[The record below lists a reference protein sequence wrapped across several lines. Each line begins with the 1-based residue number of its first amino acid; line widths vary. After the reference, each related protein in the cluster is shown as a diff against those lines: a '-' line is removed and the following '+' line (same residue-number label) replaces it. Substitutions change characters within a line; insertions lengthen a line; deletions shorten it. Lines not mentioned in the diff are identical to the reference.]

1 MTKGEFLKL
10 LDRYLAGKCTEAER
24 LSLDRFFASFQEDSS
39 WQESW
44 QLTECERIK
53 LEIYTSLNRQIDKE
67 QATGFSVWRR
77 AVPTVLRIAAMV
89 VVALGLGWF
98 AYTRFYAEEPPRYI
112 TQKTVRGQR
121 ATITLTDGSVVRLN
135 AESEITYPEKF
146 TTDTREIQLTGEA
159 FFDVHRDPEHPFI
172 IHAQGLKTSVLGTS
186 FNIRAEAMAA
196 SVQVT
201 VRTGSVQVEPETDD
215 SRRLVLAPTQQAIYT
230 RADAGLTRQTVAL
243 ERYLA
248 WTDDIIYLDNTPIRE
263 MVETLEKWYGVSISL
278 EQEALG
284 NCLISGKYKSD
295 QLVNILEGLEFM
307 QGITYR
313 FVNNRTIVLSGT
325 PCNNN

>member
-1 MTKGEFLKL
+1 MTKEEFLKL
-10 LDRYLAGKCTEAER
+10 LDRYLAGKCTAAER
-24 LSLDRFFASFQEDSS
+24 QSLDRFFATFQEDGS

-44 QLTECERIK
+44 RLTERERIK
-53 LEIYTSLNRQIDKE
+53 LDIYTSLNRQIEEE

-77 AVPTVLRIAAMV
+77 AVPMVLRVAATV
-89 VVALGLGWF
+89 VVALGLGWL
-98 AYTRFYAEEPPRYI
+98 AYTRFDAEPSPRYI

-121 ATITLTDGSVVRLN
+121 ATVTLADGSVVRLN
-135 AESEITYPEKF
+135 AQSQITYPEKF
-146 TTDTREIQLTGEA
+146 TTDTREVQLTGEA

-172 IHAQGLKTSVLGTS
+172 VHAQGLKTSVLGTS
-186 FNIRAEAMAA
+186 FNIRAEASAA
-196 SVQVT
+196 TVQVT
-201 VRTGSVQVEPETDD
+201 VKTGSVQVEPEAND
-215 SRRLVLAPTQQAIYT
+215 SRRLVLAPAQQATYT
-230 RADAGLTRQTVAL
+230 RADASLTRQTVAL

-263 MVETLEKWYGVSISL
+263 MVETLEKWYGVTISL

-313 FVNNRTIVLSGT
+313 FVNNRTIILSGN